1 MEKYGMELLK
11 ADGAD
16 MHQAAEHA
24 KVAVLADPSVVDHHV
39 VLAEIY
45 AKAGLTASA
54 RRAAETGLA
63 LDPKNSVL
71 LGITKKSAK
80 T

>member
-1 MEKYGMELLK
+1 
-11 ADGAD
+11 

-24 KVAVLADPSVVDHHV
+24 KIAVMAEPAVVEHHV
-39 VLAEIY
+39 TLAEIY
-45 AKAGLTASA
+45 AKAGLSASA

-63 LDPKNSVL
+63 LDPKNPVL
-71 LGITKKSAK
+71 LGITKKTAK